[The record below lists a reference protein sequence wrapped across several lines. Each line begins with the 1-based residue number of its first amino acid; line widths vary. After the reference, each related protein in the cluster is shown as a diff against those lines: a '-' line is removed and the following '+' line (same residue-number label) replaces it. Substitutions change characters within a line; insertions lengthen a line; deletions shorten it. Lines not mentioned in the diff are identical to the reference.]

1 MEKQNY
7 VLEMLGIKKVF
18 PGVKALE
25 DVTLKVKAGSVHALM
40 GENGAGKSTLM
51 KVLMGFYQAD
61 GGKIVYEGK
70 EIAKY
75 TQGEALTMGIAMV
88 HQELS
93 YVPHM
98 TIAENI
104 FLGREI
110 SKNGLVNKKL
120 MIEKTKEMLEKV
132 GVTLNPAQMMCKL
145 SVSERQMVEI
155 AKCVAYNAKIVI
167 MDEPT
172 SAITDKEVERLFRV
186 IKGLRDEGVAI
197 IYISH
202 KMDEVLQISDEV
214 TILRDGKLIESF
226 MAEGVD
232 VNRIIMAMVGRELN
246 EVFPQKKNQIGEE
259 ILEVRGLTRK
269 GVFENIS
276 FKLHRGEILGFS
288 GLMGAGRTE
297 VMRAIYGLDRLD
309 GGEIFIGGEKVRIKG
324 PNDALE
330 HKIGL
335 VNEDRKGVGLVLPM
349 SIRKNLT
356 LSNLNKYFK
365 GVVIG
370 KKHENELADK
380 MIDELSI
387 KTPSG
392 EQTVKNLSGGNQQ
405 KVVLGKLL
413 LDEAEIMILDEPTRG
428 IDIGAKSEI
437 YKLICNLA
445 EQGKAVIVVSSE
457 MPEILGLCD
466 RIIVLHEGVIT
477 GELMRDEFSQE
488 EIMKLAIA

>member
-1 MEKQNY
+1 
-7 VLEMLGIKKVF
+7 
-18 PGVKALE
+18 
-25 DVTLKVKAGSVHALM
+25 
-40 GENGAGKSTLM
+40 
-51 KVLMGFYQAD
+51 
-61 GGKIVYEGK
+61 
-70 EIAKY
+70 
-75 TQGEALTMGIAMV
+75 
-88 HQELS
+88 
-93 YVPHM
+93 
-98 TIAENI
+98 
-104 FLGREI
+104 
-110 SKNGLVNKKL
+110 
-120 MIEKTKEMLEKV
+120 
-132 GVTLNPAQMMCKL
+132 
-145 SVSERQMVEI
+145 
-155 AKCVAYNAKIVI
+155 
-167 MDEPT
+167 
-172 SAITDKEVERLFRV
+172 
-186 IKGLRDEGVAI
+186 
-197 IYISH
+197 
-202 KMDEVLQISDEV
+202 
-214 TILRDGKLIESF
+214 
-226 MAEGVD
+226 
-232 VNRIIMAMVGRELN
+232 
-246 EVFPQKKNQIGEE
+246 
-259 ILEVRGLTRK
+259 K

-276 FKLHRGEILGFS
+276 FKLHKGEILGFS

>member
-1 MEKQNY
+1 
-7 VLEMLGIKKVF
+7 
-18 PGVKALE
+18 
-25 DVTLKVKAGSVHALM
+25 
-40 GENGAGKSTLM
+40 
-51 KVLMGFYQAD
+51 
-61 GGKIVYEGK
+61 
-70 EIAKY
+70 
-75 TQGEALTMGIAMV
+75 
-88 HQELS
+88 